1 MTSLETNAELQA
13 SGLSRIWQRTPVAV
27 RAIVQGFLVN
37 TIGVMGVPVIAATL
51 PLPFAFPAMLI
62 YLFVFWMITSGRWG
76 PKASA
81 ASRKRYFR
89 VGKLSP
95 ELWKWSLLVI
105 GLAVLAWQSS
115 LVVTF
120 RLIEYPAELFKQEY
134 SLDALPLW
142 AAWVAIV
149 IAAFSAGLC
158 EEAGFRGYGLVPL
171 EERYGPL
178 VGNLSVAAFFVVA
191 HLEQAWS
198 PPLLIHLF
206 VGSLMFGAMAYTSGS
221 LIPGIIAHTI
231 LDIFNF
237 SYWWSDV
244 AGKFEY
250 QTIANTGV
258 DLHFVIWTL
267 IFVTSAGLFIWGV
280 RKMKSVRL
288 QS

>member
-1 MTSLETNAELQA
+1 M
-13 SGLSRIWQRTPVAV
+13 
-27 RAIVQGFLVN
+27 F
-37 TIGVMGVPVIAATL
+37 VIL
-51 PLPFAFPAMLI
+51 
-62 YLFVFWMITSGRWG
+62 
-76 PKASA
+76 
-81 ASRKRYFR
+81 
-89 VGKLSP
+89 
-95 ELWKWSLLVI
+95 
-105 GLAVLAWQSS
+105 LAVLAFQSS

-120 RLIEYPAELFKQEY
+120 RLIEYPAELFKEEY
-134 SLDALPLW
+134 SFDALPLW

-158 EEAGFRGYGLVPL
+158 EETGFRGYGLVPL
-171 EERYGPL
+171 EERYGPI
-178 VGNLSVAAFFVVA
+178 VGNLIVAAFFVAA

-198 PPLLIHLF
+198 PPVLLHLF
-206 VGSLMFGAMAYTSGS
+206 VGSCMFGVMAYNSGS

-267 IFVTSAGLFIWGV
+267 IFTASFGLFIWGV
-280 RKMKSVRL
+280 SKLKVVRL
-288 QS
+288 QSST

>member
-1 MTSLETNAELQA
+1 
-13 SGLSRIWQRTPVAV
+13 
-27 RAIVQGFLVN
+27 
-37 TIGVMGVPVIAATL
+37 MGVPVIAAIL
-51 PLPFAFPAMLI
+51 PLPMALPAMLV
-62 YLFVFWMITSGRWG
+62 YLFLFWKFASGSWG

-81 ASRKRYFR
+81 AARKKYFR

-95 ELWKWSLLVI
+95 ALWKWSLLVI
-105 GLAVLAWQSS
+105 LLAVLAWQSS
-115 LVVTF
+115 LVFTF

-134 SLDALPLW
+134 SFDALPLW

-158 EEAGFRGYGLVPL
+158 EETGFRGYGLVPL
-171 EERYGPL
+171 EERYGPI
-178 VGNLSVAAFFVVA
+178 VGNFIVAALFVAA

-198 PPLLIHLF
+198 PPLLLHLF
-206 VGSLMFGAMAYTSGS
+206 VGSLMFGVMAYNSGS

-267 IFVTSAGLFIWGV
+267 IFTASFGLFIWGV
-280 RKMKSVRL
+280 RKLKVVRL
-288 QS
+288 QSST